1 MAEIFRSPPRFC
13 CPRSAHHVY
22 LRLASAGREQ
32 KFWSHTTH
40 YMLLQL
46 LTTLGA
52 GLIGGA
58 LCAQTLYV
66 TANGSGDG
74 SSWQEAANLQEIL
87 PEATS
92 GTQIWVARGT
102 YYPTPGIDRTAS
114 FHVPDGVRLFGG
126 FTGNESGLV
135 QRDPAANETILS
147 GEIGSTAP
155 DDNSYNVVYTEAA
168 GPNTL
173 IDGFTITGG
182 YAMGVGRPHERV
194 RCGGG
199 WYNNGALEASNPTVS
214 NCKFSQNVARDGG
227 AIYNNGKGGEASPT
241 LESCTFFEN
250 RAADDGGALYNYGG
264 RGGKSSPVLTAC
276 TIQGNAANYGA
287 GLFNHGGKG
296 ESSPALQ
303 GCTITQNVAHV
314 QGGTLYN
321 MDINGVTEPQ
331 LDNCSLAAKDG
342 NGIHFSSPRL

>member
-1 MAEIFRSPPRFC
+1 
-13 CPRSAHHVY
+13 
-22 LRLASAGREQ
+22 
-32 KFWSHTTH
+32 
-40 YMLLQL
+40 MLLKL

-52 GLIGGA
+52 GLVCGG
-58 LCAQTLYV
+58 LTAQILYV
-66 TANGSGDG
+66 TPDGSGDG
-74 SSWQEAANLQEIL
+74 STWQQAADLQEVL
-87 PEATS
+87 SDAEA

-102 YYPTPGIDRTAS
+102 YYPTPGTERTAS
-114 FHVPDGVRLFGG
+114 FVVPDGVQLLGG

-135 QRDPAANETILS
+135 QRNPAINVTILS

-155 DDNSYNVVYTEAA
+155 DDNSYNVLYTE
-168 GPNTL
+168 GVGKTTR
-173 IDGFTITGG
+173 IDGFTVTGG

-199 WYNNGALEASNPTVS
+199 WYNNGAEAPSNPTVS

-227 AIYNNGKGGEASPT
+227 AIYNNGKAGEASPT
-241 LESCTFFEN
+241 LASCSFYEN

-264 RGGKSSPVLTAC
+264 RGGQSSPTLTAC

-296 ESSPALQ
+296 ESSPTLQ
-303 GCTITQNVAHV
+303 GCTITQNVAHI

-321 MDINGVTEPQ
+321 MDINGVTEP
-331 LDNCSLAAKDG
+331 LLEDCSLAAKDG

>member
-1 MAEIFRSPPRFC
+1 
-13 CPRSAHHVY
+13 
-22 LRLASAGREQ
+22 
-32 KFWSHTTH
+32 
-40 YMLLQL
+40 MLLKFM
-46 LTTLGA
+46 TGLGA
-52 GLIGGA
+52 GLLGGA

-66 TANGSGDG
+66 RPDASGDG
-74 SSWQEAANLQEIL
+74 SSWQQAADLQTVL
-87 PEATS
+87 LDATA

-102 YYPTPGIDRTAS
+102 YYPTPGTDRTAS
-114 FHVPDGVRLFGG
+114 FVVPDGVRLYGG

-135 QRDPAANETILS
+135 QRNPGVNLTILS
-147 GEIGSTAP
+147 GEIGTTAP
-155 DDNSYNVVYTEAA
+155 TDNSYNVVYTEGA
-168 GPNTL
+168 GASTL

-199 WYNNGALEASNPTVS
+199 WYNDGSDAPSNPTVS

-227 AIYNNGKGGEASPT
+227 AIYNNGRGGEASPT
-241 LESCTFFEN
+241 LQSCSFFEN

-264 RGGKSSPVLTAC
+264 RGGRSNPTLTAC
-276 TIQGNAANYGA
+276 TIRGNAANYGA

-296 ESSPALQ
+296 ESSPQLR
-303 GCTITQNVAHV
+303 GCTIAQNTAHV